1 MCLHFQQFI
10 KFDKI
15 SRNKVEK
22 RASSNLG
29 CVSPQQKI
37 FDDFNKK
44 EQSLMEAQTDR
55 QTNRNKTK
63 RTENPENRQINI
75 RTNIRTYVNV
85 DRLPNLQRDYQ
96 TKRQIDKQTH
106 RQTAKQTMELS
117 SQKKM

>member
-22 RASSNLG
+22 RGSSNLG

-75 RTNIRTYVNV
+75 RTNIRTCRHADKQV

-96 TKRQIDKQTH
+96 TKRQIDK
-106 RQTAKQTMELS
+106 
-117 SQKKM
+117 

>member
-10 KFDKI
+10 KFDRI

-22 RASSNLG
+22 RGSSNLG

-75 RTNIRTYVNV
+75 RTNIQV